1 MKYYVV
7 KLLTNTAGQD
17 ASSVTDFTDDK
28 NKSARDKA
36 LVSYHQTLAAFHNA
50 EDVLYAIV
58 KIENELGNCEIM
70 EIVDHKPTPEPEP
83 EPINP
88 TEE

>member
-7 KLLTNTAGQD
+7 KLLTNTAGED
-17 ASSVTDFTDDK
+17 ASGVTVYASEND
-28 NKSARDKA
+28 ARVA
-36 LVSYHQTLAAFHNA
+36 YHNTLAAYHNA
-50 EDVLYAIV
+50 DDVLYAVVQIV
-58 KIENELGNCEIM
+58 NELGNCVIM

-83 EPINP
+83 VEPEEN

>member
-7 KLLTNTAGQD
+7 KLLTNTAGED
-17 ASSVTDFTDDK
+17 ASSVTVYASEND
-28 NKSARDKA
+28 ARVA
-36 LVSYHQTLAAFHNA
+36 YHNTLAAFHNA

-58 KIENELGNCEIM
+58 QIVNEYGNCVIM

-83 EPINP
+83 EPIP
-88 TEE
+88 VEEQTEE

>member
-7 KLLTNTAGQD
+7 KLLTNTQGQD
-17 ASSVTDFTDDK
+17 ASSVTVYSSEND
-28 NKSARDKA
+28 ARVA
-36 LVSYHQTLAAFHNA
+36 YHNTLAAYHNA

-58 KIENELGNCEIM
+58 QIVNEYGNCVIM

-83 EPINP
+83 VEPEEN

>member
-7 KLLTNTAGQD
+7 KLLTNTAGED
-17 ASSVTDFTDDK
+17 ASGVTVYASEKD
-28 NKSARDKA
+28 AR
-36 LVSYHQTLAAFHNA
+36 VEYHNTLAAYHNA
-50 EDVLYAIV
+50 DDVLYAV
-58 KIENELGNCEIM
+58 VQIENELGNCVIM

-83 EPINP
+83 IEP

>member
-7 KLLTNTAGQD
+7 KLLTNTEGQD
-17 ASSVTDFTDDK
+17 VSSVTFYASKD
-28 NKSARDKA
+28 AA
-36 LVSYHQTLAAFHNA
+36 IVAYHQILAAYHNA
-50 EDVLYAIV
+50 ADVLYAIV
-58 KIENELGNCEIM
+58 QIVNEYGNCEIR